1 MNRSFTMLSFT
12 SILFGVAILIMI
24 LYSDFDII
32 LNRQFVY
39 LRDRIVA
46 LKRFLLG
53 NYDWEN
59 FVNKNAL
66 PKATLNNLLDKY
78 NSRLKKKK
86 ITDINQHIS
95 YGKGSFTDNITEETD
110 DVIHKVINNINL
122 IGDFNFQFLET
133 ERIEKIVD
141 SDNNTQ
147 FIIQLFVHDVL
158 TSVSVKLVL
167 NYYKNYNGEININ
180 SLKKES
186 QTLKDNN
193 NFKSTIN
200 RKQENIYKTFDL
212 IGSLEPEQ
220 ASDNINYGAPIAKI
234 PIFDNDKVKE
244 NNTNILN
251 EPCKYNLNL
260 WDNKGVHAQFKLADS
275 CNITN
280 NTHILPKKK
289 LIKNPTMF
297 SHNFI
302 NPSKTYYK
310 S

>member
-12 SILFGVAILIMI
+12 SILFGVVILIMI
-24 LYSDFDII
+24 LYSDFDIT
-32 LNRQFVY
+32 LNKQYLY
-39 LRDRIVA
+39 LRDKITA
-46 LKRFLLG
+46 LKDYLLG
-53 NYDWEN
+53 NFNWEN
-59 FVNKNAL
+59 FVNKDAL

-78 NSRLKKKK
+78 NSRLKIKK
-86 ITDINQHIS
+86 INKINEHIS
-95 YGKGSFTDNITEETD
+95 YGKGSFTDNIVEETNN
-110 DVIHKVINNINL
+110 VINTVINNINL

-141 SDNNTQ
+141 SYNNTQ

-167 NYYKNYNGEININ
+167 NYYKNNDGKININ

-186 QTLKDNN
+186 QTLKDNDD
-193 NFKSTIN
+193 FKTRTN
-200 RKQENIYKTFDL
+200 RIQENIYKTFDL

-260 WDNKGVHAQFKLADS
+260 WDNKGVHTQFKLANS

-280 NTHILPKKK
+280 NTHILPKKN

-302 NPSKTYYK
+302 NPSETYYK

>member
-12 SILFGVAILIMI
+12 SILFGVVILIMI
-24 LYSDFDII
+24 LYSDFDIT
-32 LNRQFVY
+32 LNKQYLY
-39 LRDRIVA
+39 LRDKITA
-46 LKRFLLG
+46 LKDYLLG
-53 NYDWEN
+53 NFNWEN
-59 FVNKNAL
+59 FVNKDAL

-78 NSRLKKKK
+78 NSRLKIKK
-86 ITDINQHIS
+86 IKKINEHIS
-95 YGKGSFTDNITEETD
+95 YGKGSFTDNIVEETNN
-110 DVIHKVINNINL
+110 VINTVINNINL

-141 SDNNTQ
+141 SYNNTQ

-167 NYYKNYNGEININ
+167 NYYKNNDGKININ

-186 QTLKDNN
+186 QTLKDNDD
-193 NFKSTIN
+193 FKTRTN
-200 RKQENIYKTFDL
+200 RIQENIYKTFDL

-260 WDNKGVHAQFKLADS
+260 WDNKGVHTQFKLANS

-280 NTHILPKKK
+280 NTHILPKKN

-302 NPSKTYYK
+302 NPSETYYK